1 HTATS
6 CRQPLQRHG
15 HLRPALRQLRGPDA
29 FPRRHQP
36 EGALRVGFRF
46 EHAGTLRSRLP
57 PHKPRRAPV
66 GVRCRRAPPLIHSR
80 VTPHRKICLRD
91 LTSGNPPVA
100 GTLLP
105 SRWRRIKTKNNKS
118 RTIMTTLEI
127 KGDWNITKGK
137 LKQKW
142 AKLTDDD
149 LQYAEGKQEELVGR
163 IQKRTG
169 ETREAVE
176 KALKESCSAC
186 GCK

>member
-1 HTATS
+1 MSLLS
-6 CRQPLQRHG
+6 CNLNWAERASTRAARTLCRH
-15 HLRPALRQLRGPDA
+15 
-29 FPRRHQP
+29 
-36 EGALRVGFRF
+36 VGGEQKR
-46 EHAGTLRSRLP
+46 
-57 PHKPRRAPV
+57 
-66 GVRCRRAPPLIHSR
+66 
-80 VTPHRKICLRD
+80 
-91 LTSGNPPVA
+91 
-100 GTLLP
+100 
-105 SRWRRIKTKNNKS
+105 KTKQSIMNK
-118 RTIMTTLEI
+118 LEI

-176 KALKESCSAC
+176 KALKESCSTC